1 MNYQRVSIVAAIL
14 IIGIGAGLYFFL
26 KGTTPNTPVAQA
38 PSTGTSFGTPAHPVT
53 VAPDTAESFSIKF
66 YQWYLTG
73 TETVPGFIFSN
84 DYKEHIG
91 DWLTADFANRLPD
104 IGTKLDQDPLFFS
117 QDFQP
122 DWLTT
127 IHATP
132 VATNG
137 ATSTV
142 QVLLGTGPTARSLVV
157 SVVQIPGGWRIADVL
172 LGS

>member
-1 MNYQRVSIVAAIL
+1 MNYQRVSIVAAI
-14 IIGIGAGLYFFL
+14 IILIGAVLFFVL
-26 KGTTPNTPVAQA
+26 RGTAPGTPTTQPTT
-38 PSTGTSFGTPAHPVT
+38 SGTSFGTPAPSVT

-66 YQWYLTG
+66 YQWYLAG
-73 TETVPGFIFSN
+73 TENVPGFIFSN
-84 DYKEHIG
+84 DYTQHIG
-91 DWLTADFANRLPD
+91 DWLTADFAARLPA
-104 IGTKLDQDPLFFS
+104 IGTQLDQDPLFFS

-132 VATNG
+132 VSTDG

-142 QVLLGTGPTARSLVV
+142 QVLLGSGTLARSLVV
-157 SVVQIPGGWRIADVL
+157 TVVQVTGGWRIADVL